1 MNSTLRLQARGYQVV
16 FEVKQTQPVEGF
28 LDIRIAFTLDPR
40 LGGITVEAV
49 PISVMLADLSR
60 LITYFEDHITRLEQD
75 PDSESFTFVPL
86 DLQFQ
91 LQAFSGEVRRYWCK
105 AGGEGDHSG
114 CICVS
119 FIGSLTFFKQLPTKR
134 NSVGILG
141 TFYLGHDISM
151 FRTIDL
157 LFLDLL
163 IFFPLDEAR
172 GGTGASD
179 QAGAFGPLTRNSG
192 EGTDT
197 LPL

>member
-91 LQAFSGEVRRYWCK
+91 LQAFSGEVRAPNDGEFTMQFMVNVGLTEEGTRVYV
-105 AGGEGDHSG
+105 GGE
-114 CICVS
+114 
-119 FIGSLTFFKQLPTKR
+119 SLIYLEELNQFLSSLRQLLAELAQP
-134 NSVGILG
+134 
-141 TFYLGHDISM
+141 
-151 FRTIDL
+151 
-157 LFLDLL
+157 
-163 IFFPLDEAR
+163 
-172 GGTGASD
+172 
-179 QAGAFGPLTRNSG
+179 
-192 EGTDT
+192 
-197 LPL
+197 